1 MRARHRVRLAVNLFN
16 GSTLAGLAA
25 AKAGRAR
32 LARHPD
38 GLIVGTGYRLPVP
51 SAPAFTLGNVII
63 THRADLAPDTPLLRH
78 EARHSTQYAWC
89 GGVLMLPL
97 YFTAAGVSWL
107 ASGDFGAWNVFERDA
122 GLADGNYTAR
132 PLRPVLGR
140 QRSGS
145 RDQRPGPFEQAV
157 SLAPVPVR
165 DEPDVPD

>member
-1 MRARHRVRLAVNLFN
+1 VRARYRVRLAVNLLN

-32 LARHPD
+32 LKRSPD

-63 THRADLAPDTPLLRH
+63 THRTDLEHGTPLLRH

-107 ASGDFGAWNVFERDA
+107 MSADFGAWNLFERGA

-132 PLRPVLGR
+132 PLRPVLR
-140 QRSGS
+140 LQRS
-145 RDQRPGPFEQAV
+145 
-157 SLAPVPVR
+157 AP
-165 DEPDVPD
+165 